1 VATVAEIAIVK
12 AGLPNDV
19 ATEHDW
25 DDPKIAAIIDAT
37 DSTNHALRSIWD
49 NIANNYLLAV
59 DISESGSSRSMG
71 VYYDRAMAKV
81 KYYDD
86 AIEKLVVDAR
96 ARRQKISFGKI
107 DRGGV
112 PVE

>member
-1 VATVAEIAIVK
+1 MATEAEIAIVK

-25 DDPKIAAIIDAT
+25 DEPKLAAIIDAT
-37 DSTNHALRSIWD
+37 DSTNHALRAVWD

-71 VYYDRAMAKV
+71 AYYDRAVAKV
-81 KYYDD
+81 AYYDGLID
-86 AIEKLVVDAR
+86 KAIEAAR
-96 ARRQKISFGKI
+96 TNRQRISFGQI
-107 DRGGV
+107 SL
-112 PVE
+112 E